1 MKKID
6 ETPRLRQS
14 GFLPRYVPCVPEPW
28 FVRSTGGNFLLPV
41 SVDRQAIPGIADPA
55 GGCRGTKSISSTI
68 AKTTGIAGHNSERHL
83 STSSTAAAPTATT
96 VPIGISR
103 YLSLKCRSK
112 LASHL
117 SARKPL
123 RSRLSLWSVM
133 CDRPSAF
140 AVERILKPLGSGMD
154 RACRIDRAPGF
165 IASVVPPPSLERVW
179 AAQLRKP
186 AIR

>member
-1 MKKID
+1 MKHRASASPAFCPD
-6 ETPRLRQS
+6 TSLVYLNHGSCDRQVELPPS
-14 GFLPRYVPCVPEPW
+14 GFCRSSGDPRYRRP
-28 FVRSTGGNFLLPV
+28 RRRL
-41 SVDRQAIPGIADPA
+41 Q
-55 GGCRGTKSISSTI
+55 GTKSISSTI

-140 AVERILKPLGSGMD
+140 AVERILKPLGSGTD
-154 RACRIDRAPGF
+154 RACRIDRAPGL
-165 IASVVPPPSLERVW
+165 IASVVRPPSLERVW

>member
-83 STSSTAAAPTATT
+83 STSSTAAARPRQ
-96 VPIGISR
+96 PR
-103 YLSLKCRSK
+103 LSEYPDTCPCRSK

-133 CDRPSAF
+133 CDRPSPF
-140 AVERILKPLGSGMD
+140 AVERILKSPGSGMD

-165 IASVVPPPSLERVW
+165 IASVVPAPPLERV
-179 AAQLRKP
+179 
-186 AIR
+186 